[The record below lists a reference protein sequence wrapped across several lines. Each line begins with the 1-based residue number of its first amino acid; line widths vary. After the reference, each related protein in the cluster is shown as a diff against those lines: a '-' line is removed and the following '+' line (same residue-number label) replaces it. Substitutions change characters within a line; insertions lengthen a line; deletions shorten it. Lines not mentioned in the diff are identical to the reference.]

1 MKEGLLKVAGAINT
15 LNGEAC
21 AHIEM
26 IDEHRGYV
34 QVKTSSWINLEA
46 LGAGNGYGIHSD
58 YAIITGYSWGIVI
71 NF

>member
-34 QVKTSSWINLEA
+34 QVKPGSQITMEA
-46 LGAGNGYGIHSD
+46 IRAGNGYGTYGSE
-58 YAIITGYSWGIVI
+58 AIITGYSWGTVI
-71 NF
+71 KF